1 MQQASTSA
9 NGINHGDVIVAALYK
24 FVPLTSAQCK
34 GIQLTLKALMQRHSM
49 TGYLRVATEGF
60 NGSVVGT
67 RNTLDIF
74 NAELQEL
81 QSRFGVA
88 HKGSDLVYK
97 ESLHYKNPMD
107 KVRVR
112 ITDEIVTLRQG
123 VDPLAE
129 TGEYVEPSN
138 WNKAM
143 KEADVVIDVRND
155 WEIELGTFAGAVN
168 PKTQTF
174 AEFAKFVDE
183 KLTPDQNV
191 AMFCT
196 GGIRCE
202 KASAFLKQKGFGT
215 VSQLH
220 GGILQY
226 FKDVPADRSEWKGEC
241 FLFDYRGSVGHE
253 EERASHL
260 ILNHNTN
267 SIAPSNTKP

>member
-9 NGINHGDVIVAALYK
+9 NGIHHGGVIVAALYK
-24 FVPLTSAQCK
+24 FVPLTLAQCK
-34 GIQLTLKALMQRHSM
+34 EMQMTLKALMFRYSM

-67 RNTLDIF
+67 RNALDIF
-74 NAELQEL
+74 NAELQDL

-97 ESLHYKNPMD
+97 ESWHYEYPIKTAS
-107 KVRVR
+107 VRL
-112 ITDEIVTLRQG
+112 TKEIVTFCQE
-123 VDPLAE
+123 VDLTE
-129 TGEYVEPSN
+129 TGKYVEPSN
-138 WNKAM
+138 WNVAM

-155 WEIELGTFAGAVN
+155 CEIQLGTFAGAVN
-168 PKTQTF
+168 PETQTF
-174 AEFAKFVDE
+174 AEFATFVDE
-183 KLTPDQNV
+183 KLTPDQSV

-196 GGIRCE
+196 GGVRCE

-220 GGILQY
+220 GGVLQY
-226 FKDVPADRSEWKGEC
+226 FRDVPANRSEWEGEC

-253 EERASHL
+253 QELSSYLMINA
-260 ILNHNTN
+260 NTN
-267 SIAPSNTKP
+267 SSKP